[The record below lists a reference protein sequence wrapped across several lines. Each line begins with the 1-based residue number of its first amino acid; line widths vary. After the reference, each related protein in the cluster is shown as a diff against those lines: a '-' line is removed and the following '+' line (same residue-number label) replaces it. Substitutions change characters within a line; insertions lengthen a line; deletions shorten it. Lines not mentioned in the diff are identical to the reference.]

1 MASIPLRNSLTIQK
15 QGTRL
20 DFSVLKR
27 GLAVKGS
34 RFTKEQIALALKQAE
49 LGSKVQ
55 EICRS
60 LGVSDATFYR
70 WRQQYG
76 PAQSPLRRLR
86 ALEKENAKLNR
97 LVGDLSRDN
106 ALLRDALLKLL

>member
-76 PAQSPLRRLR
+76 PAQ
-86 ALEKENAKLNR
+86 
-97 LVGDLSRDN
+97 
-106 ALLRDALLKLL
+106 